1 MNDRQLVRTTDGRII
16 AGVASGLGAYLGI
29 DPVVLRV
36 AFVAL
41 ALLGGAGLVLY
52 LVMWAVV
59 PDEAGGEPVAER
71 LLRRLSTAPA
81 WVRVTLLV
89 VATLV
94 ALAELGSFS
103 VAALVVLLVAVII
116 MLRAR
121 RPASSSTDVTAP

>member
-1 MNDRQLVRTTDGRII
+1 MNDRHLVRTTDGRII
-16 AGVASGLGAYLGI
+16 AGVASGLGRYLGI

-89 VATLV
+89 VATLI

-116 MLRAR
+116 VLRDG
-121 RPASSSTDVTAP
+121 RPASSRDVTAP